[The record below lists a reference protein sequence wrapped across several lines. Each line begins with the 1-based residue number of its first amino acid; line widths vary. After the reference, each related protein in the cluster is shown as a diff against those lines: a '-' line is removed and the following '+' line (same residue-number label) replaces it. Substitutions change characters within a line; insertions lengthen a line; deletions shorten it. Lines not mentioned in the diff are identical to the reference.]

1 MPRNSS
7 GMDALLQDALVW
19 DNHTCLPLRPDD
31 EAFLPQLERFRKT
44 GVNVVSINAGFG
56 EQGIEPHVRMLAHFR
71 RWLLARPDD
80 YLLVQSIEDV
90 ERAKASGRLGVL
102 FDIEGANA
110 IDDQLSMV
118 QLYYDLG
125 VRWMLIAYN
134 LNNRVGGGCMDDDC
148 GLTEFGAQVVAEMNR
163 AGMVVCCSH
172 TGARTVM
179 QTIEASKD
187 PVIFSHSN
195 PRALHDHPRNI
206 TDEMIRA
213 CAAKGGVVCINGVGA
228 FLGENDTRSET
239 VARNIDYVARL
250 AGIDHAGIGLDFV
263 FDQDEL
269 LDYLRSNPAMFG
281 RDADAL
287 RTYACGFVAPEQL
300 PEIAQCLHSMGYAPV
315 DISRVFGGNL
325 LRIAREVWK

>member
-1 MPRNSS
+1 
-7 GMDALLQDALVW
+7 MDVLDAVVW
-19 DNHTCLPLRPDD
+19 DNHTCLPLRPGD
-31 EAFLPQLERFRKT
+31 EAFLPQLERFRKS
-44 GVNVVSINAGFG
+44 GVNVISINVGFG

-71 RWLLARPDD
+71 HWLLARPDQF
-80 YLLVQSIEDV
+80 LLVRSVDDIA
-90 ERAKASGRLGVL
+90 RAKESGRLGIV

-110 IDDQLSMV
+110 IEDQISMV

-134 LNNRVGGGCMDDDC
+134 LNNRVGGGCMDDDS
-148 GLTEFGAQVVAEMNR
+148 GLTEFGRQVIAEMNR

-179 QTIEASKD
+179 ETIEASRQ

-213 CAAKGGVVCINGVGA
+213 CAARGGVVCINGVGA
-228 FLGENDTRSET
+228 FLGQNDTRSQT
-239 VARNIDYVARL
+239 LARNIDYVARL
-250 AGIDHAGIGLDFV
+250 AGIDHVGIGLDFV

-269 LDYLRSNPAMFG
+269 VAYLRSNPQMFG
-281 RDADAL
+281 RDAETL
-287 RTYACGFVAPEQL
+287 NQYACGFVAPEQL
-300 PEIAQCLHSMGYAPV
+300 PEIAECLRGMGHGTA
-315 DISRVFGGNL
+315 DIARIFGGNL

>member
-1 MPRNSS
+1 ME
-7 GMDALLQDALVW
+7 ALLHDALVW
-19 DNHTCLPLRPDD
+19 DNHTCLPLRPHD
-31 EAFLPQLERFRKT
+31 EAFLPQLQRFRKS
-44 GVNVVSINAGFG
+44 GVHVVSINVGFG

-71 RWLLARPDD
+71 RWLAQRGDE
-80 YLLVQSIEDV
+80 YLLVHGVDDIA
-90 ERAKASGRLGVL
+90 RAKESGRLGIV

-110 IDDQLSMV
+110 LDDQASMV

-134 LNNRVGGGCMDDDC
+134 LNNRAGGGCMDEDC
-148 GLTEFGAQVVAEMNR
+148 GLTEFGAKVIAEMNR
-163 AGMVVCCSH
+163 TGMVVCCSH

-179 QTIEASKD
+179 QAIDASTA
-187 PVIFSHSN
+187 PAIFSHSN

-206 TDEMIRA
+206 GDDVIRA

-250 AGIDHAGIGLDFV
+250 VGVDHAALGLDFV

-269 LDYLRSNPAMFG
+269 LEYLRANPALFG
-281 RDADAL
+281 EDAETL
-287 RTYACGFVAPEQL
+287 RNYACGFVTPEQI
-300 PEIAQCLHSMGYAPV
+300 PEIAQCLHSMGYAAT
-315 DISRVFGGNL
+315 DIARVMGGNL
-325 LRIAREVWK
+325 LRIARQVWK